1 MGNESYIKE
10 IKFLKECALIG
21 IAIIFL
27 LGSFWHFFY
36 ALSGESLIIGL
47 IAPVNESVWEHLK
60 LAFFPTIIWWV
71 FCYICS
77 YKKNNI
83 SITQWIISAMSAS
96 LISPLFILSFYY
108 IYTGIFGIHSILLD
122 ILSLFIGI
130 AIAQV
135 KAIHIYKN
143 PKSKIHFYLT
153 VGVFVIIFMCFVI
166 FTFNAPHLPLFHDA
180 LTGNYGIS
188 V

>member
-1 MGNESYIKE
+1 MGTFKASLFPHYY
-10 IKFLKECALIG
+10 LVG
-21 IAIIFL
+21 FL
-27 LGSFWHFFY
+27 LH
-36 ALSGESLIIGL
+36 
-47 IAPVNESVWEHLK
+47 
-60 LAFFPTIIWWV
+60 
-71 FCYICS
+71 
-77 YKKNNI
+77 
-83 SITQWIISAMSAS
+83 
-96 LISPLFILSFYY
+96 LFIQKEQHFH
-108 IYTGIFGIHSILLD
+108 YTMDYFSDVGISDQSVIHFIIL
-122 ILSLFIGI
+122 LSLFIGI